1 MGEHDIGLVLFIL
14 VVYVWGFC
22 CGWAWHRLSL
32 RDRLVSSGRRPGA
45 DVVAAITWLPAVNLG
60 GD

>member
-32 RDRLVSSGRRPGA
+32 RDRSGVLRTKA
-45 DVVAAITWLPAVNLG
+45 G
-60 GD
+60 G